1 MQQNL
6 FIPENVP
13 ALRAIGCVEGNNVFT
28 EWRYPESRLTLG
40 IDSNGVL
47 MCESMHGLRVTVRIN
62 DAINSANN
70 AADEEGRIELHQ
82 DFVDVVLSDG
92 TSILAADEEGRMEL
106 HQDFVD
112 VVLSDGTSIICDGAL
127 YPSRPQIF
135 LNGVGMDYDW
145 FWLEVC
151 QNFSENAIQIVR

>member
-13 ALRAIGCVEGNNVFT
+13 ALRVIGCVEGNNVFT
-28 EWRYPESRLTLG
+28 EWRNPESRLTLG

-47 MCESMHGLRVTVRIN
+47 LCESMHGLRVTVRIN
-62 DAINSANN
+62 DAINTANI
-70 AADEEGRIELHQ
+70 AADEEGKI
-82 DFVDVVLSDG
+82 D
-92 TSILAADEEGRMEL
+92 L

-112 VVLSDGTSIICDGAL
+112 VVLSDGTSIICEGAL

-135 LNGVGMDYDW
+135 LNGVGRDYVW
-145 FWLEVC
+145 FWLDVC
-151 QNFSENAIQIVR
+151 PSFSENAIQIVR